1 MAHNLRY
8 FSDKKKQTKN
18 TINMYDIDIHI
29 YIYI

>member
-8 FSDKKKQTKN
+8 FSDKKTKN

>member
-8 FSDKKKQTKN
+8 FSDKKKTKN